1 MQEGVQTQTEASE
14 TVLDL
19 KESTVDEWRYVDA
32 RNFIFTFVEKVM
44 TLEDKKRLKLKLQTV
59 LP

>member
-1 MQEGVQTQTEASE
+1 MQESVQTQTEAQVE
-14 TVLDL
+14 GLEL
-19 KESTVDEWRYVDA
+19 KESTAQEWQYVDA

-44 TLEDKKRLKLKLQTV
+44 TLEDKKRLKLKLQTI